1 MIGFLRFRLTGAP
14 PLLSGV
20 VWRSDFLQQENP

>member
-1 MIGFLRFRLTGAP
+1 MIRFWEFKFTGAP

-20 VWRSDFLQQENP
+20 FRPQEIVPEV